1 MVFGE
6 ATDLIK
12 MQDNNSSERC
22 TDPPMGFQASLYAAT
37 YVIIFVPGLLGNSIA
52 LWVLCRFIN
61 KKSKAVI
68 FMMNLAAADLTH
80 IVSLPLRMY
89 YYINHSWPF
98 GGFLC
103 QLCFYLKY
111 LNMYASICFLT
122 CISIQRYLFLLHPFK
137 TKDWKCRYDV
147 AISAAIWTVVG
158 AACLP
163 LPILRSPSLSNDTNT
178 CFADLGVRQLTMGA
192 SITLVIVAEF
202 CGFVAPLMIIIYCTW
217 KMRQSLQESHTPL
230 QHTNEKQKAWHMIL
244 GCAAVFFICFTP
256 YHVNFPIFMMVKQD
270 IITDCSVRR
279 RALYFHPISLCL
291 ASLNCFL
298 DPVLYYFMTS
308 EFRER
313 LKCRHATILSCLT
326 DLDSSSTRTSSAG
339 GESEGNNRN
348 KNVLMAYFW
357 TLRPHRPESD
367 GMESPLSC

>member
-1 MVFGE
+1 M

-12 MQDNNSSERC
+12 MLKNQSSENC
-22 TDPPMGFQASLYAAT
+22 PDPPMHFQASLYAVI
-37 YVIIFVPGLLGNSIA
+37 YIIIFVPGLLGNSIA
-52 LWVLCRFIN
+52 LWVLCHFI
-61 KKSKAVI
+61 KKRSKAVV
-68 FMMNLAAADLTH
+68 FMMNLAVADLTH
-80 IVSLPLRMY
+80 VVSLPLRMY

-137 TKDWKCRYDV
+137 AKDWKCRYDV

-163 LPILRSPSLSNDTNT
+163 LPILRSPRLSNNTNI
-178 CFADLGVRQLTMGA
+178 CFADLEVQRLSMGA

-202 CGFVAPLMIIIYCTW
+202 CAFVAPVVIVIYCTW
-217 KMRQSLQESHTPL
+217 KMRQSLQEPHSPL

-256 YHVNFPIFMMVKQD
+256 YHVNFPIFMMVKQNMV
-270 IITDCSVRR
+270 TNCSVRR

-291 ASLNCFL
+291 ASLNCCL
-298 DPVLYYFMTS
+298 DPILYYFMTS

-313 LKCRHATILSCLT
+313 FKCSSACPLSCLNS
-326 DLDSSSTRTSSAG
+326 LDSNSSRTSDVELKSKAD
-339 GESEGNNRN
+339 NKN

-357 TLRPHRPESD
+357 TLRPHD